1 MGGMTKTGT
10 EILTCARDGLPG
22 KGFKLML
29 ARFFEL
35 FSVINL
41 LDIAIVSFV
50 LYKAIMW
57 IKGTRAVQL
66 LKGVL
71 VLVLAALI
79 SNWMK
84 MTTVSWILDQV
95 RTMLVV
101 ALPVVFQPELRRL
114 LERLG
119 RGGLFSYQGSLNRE
133 ALDRFSGEALRA
145 VSVLSRNSTGAL
157 MIIEREIGL
166 NNYIETGITL
176 DGIVTTELL
185 VNIFV
190 PKAPLHDGAV
200 IIRGNRIVAAG
211 CFLPL
216 TENPN
221 ISKEL
226 GTRHRAA
233 LGVTELSD
241 ALGIVVSEETGVIS
255 VVREGKMTR
264 YLDEESLKAILIET
278 LSAKPLRP
286 LSFFTQWRS

>member
-1 MGGMTKTGT
+1 
-10 EILTCARDGLPG
+10 
-22 KGFKLML
+22 ML

-35 FSVINL
+35 FTVTNL
-41 LDIAIVSFV
+41 LDIAIVSYV

-66 LKGVL
+66 LKGVFIL
-71 VLVLAALI
+71 VVAALI
-79 SNWMK
+79 SNWLK

-119 RGGLFSYQGSLNRE
+119 RGWLFSYQGSLNRE
-133 ALDRFSGEALRA
+133 ALDRFSGEVLRA

-157 MIIEREIGL
+157 MIIERAIGL
-166 NNYIETGITL
+166 ENYIETGITL
-176 DGIVTTELL
+176 DSTVTTELL

-200 IIRGNRIVAAG
+200 IIRGDRIVAAG

-241 ALGIVVSEETGVIS
+241 ALGIIVSEETGVIS

-264 YLDEESLKAILIET
+264 YLDEDSLKAILIET
-278 LSAKPLRP
+278 LSAKPVKP

>member
-1 MGGMTKTGT
+1 
-10 EILTCARDGLPG
+10 
-22 KGFKLML
+22 ML
-29 ARFFEL
+29 ARFLEL
-35 FSVINL
+35 FSLTNL
-41 LDIAIVSFV
+41 LDIAIVSYFV
-50 LYKAIMW
+50 YKAIVW

-66 LKGVL
+66 LKGVF

-79 SNWMK
+79 SSWLK
-84 MTTVSWILDQV
+84 MTTVSWLLTQLQ
-95 RTMLVV
+95 TMLMV

-114 LERLG
+114 LEQIG
-119 RGGLFSYQGSLNRE
+119 RGGIFAYQGLLNRE
-133 ALDRFSGEALRA
+133 ALDRFNREMLRA
-145 VSVLSRNSTGAL
+145 VNVLSRNSTGAL
-157 MIIEREIGL
+157 IILEREIGL
-166 NNYIETGITL
+166 NNYIETGITV
-176 DGIVTTELL
+176 DGLMTTELL

-200 IIRGNRIVAAG
+200 VIRGDRVAAAG

-241 ALGIVVSEETGVIS
+241 ATAIVVSEETGVIS

-264 YLDEESLKAILIET
+264 YLDEESLKAILLET
-278 LSAKPLRP
+278 LSAKRVKP
-286 LSFFTQWRS
+286 LSFFALWRS